1 MPPPNDFRE
10 EAGVKAS
17 PSPKLEKISATETTK
32 LLASQK
38 LALPWSPAGILLL
51 DSSLNPVSF
60 NAEAIQILSY
70 PEKPANLTR
79 PHAFLSRKIRS
90 NLISGQF
97 SGQSSFVN
105 EFRSGRRHYFCRVF
119 LADSTAN
126 DRSQPSIAVLLERV
140 PSDLTSLARVAQ
152 QFHLTPRE
160 REALECLLQNL
171 TSKEIAKRMNVSP
184 NTVKVFLRLIMTKM
198 GVSSRSAIVV
208 KILML
213 RDQ

>member
-1 MPPPNDFRE
+1 M
-10 EAGVKAS
+10 KAS

-38 LALPWSPAGILLL
+38 LARPWSPAGILLL

-60 NAEAIQILSY
+60 NAEAIQILSF

-97 SGQSSFVN
+97 SGQLSFVN

-119 LADSTAN
+119 LADSNAN

-213 RDQ
+213 REQ